1 MEICKNSCKAGEIF
15 LKKGLVNVD
24 WNCISKYSE
33 EEISYFLFLE
43 GKTME
48 AICKIRGLDNSIV
61 QKHIIDGKI
70 KYRFLVQSNDT
81 SELFKSISKAG
92 KEDKICFLNSLEEH
106 NKNKLTQLIKTSYA
120 EMLPKDKEAA
130 VWIIGEIKDVSCI
143 DILIKASV
151 YKHVNVRRMA
161 ISAMGKI
168 GDHRAEGA
176 LLRALSDENPQVV
189 SYAVKSLGKIKS
201 EKAIE
206 KIKYIHD
213 NTDKKYIID
222 AAQQFLLLMEPT

>member
-1 MEICKNSCKAGEIF
+1 M
-15 LKKGLVNVD
+15 NVD
-24 WNCISKYSE
+24 WTCIEKYSQ

-48 AICKIRGLDNSIV
+48 SICKIRGLDNSIV

-70 KYRFLVQSNDT
+70 KYRFLAQSNDT
-81 SELFKSISKAG
+81 GELFKSIAKAG
-92 KEDKICFLNSLEEH
+92 KEDKIYFLNSMEEN
-106 NKNKLTQLIKTSYA
+106 NKSKLTELIKTSYA
-120 EMLPKDKEAA
+120 EMPPKDKEAA
-130 VWIIGEIKDVSCI
+130 VWIIGELKEVCCL

-151 YKHVNVRRMA
+151 YKHVNVRRLA

-168 GDHRAEGA
+168 GDIRAEGA
-176 LLRALSDENPQVV
+176 LIRALSDENPQVI

-206 KIKYIHD
+206 KIKYIYD
-213 NTDKKYIID
+213 NSDKKYIID
-222 AAQQFLLLMEPT
+222 AAEQFLMLMEQK